1 MNTVNP
7 QSNQQEQNRKR
18 KGMLTSLLVHGLFL
32 FIMLGFT
39 LEAPYPPPLEQGI
52 AIQFGGETDG
62 NGKTDQNRQNQEEA
76 EQNQE
81 EAVQSD
87 PTETKQKSA
96 DRNVVTQDVEEAPS
110 MRNEQTVTNKQ
121 NETNPIDRKALF
133 PGSRSVKNNNQSGAA
148 GQKGSRDGKPQGGVQ
163 GDPRNNGL
171 VGFPD
176 YSLQGRNLLSFDRP
190 TDESQLQG
198 VVVLSVSV
206 NLQGQVV
213 QAELNTKK
221 STISR
226 PDIVEKCKVSARKF
240 RFSVAD
246 NQTAPPIQTG
256 SITFRFELN

>member
-163 GDPRNNGL
+163 GDPSNNDI
-171 VGFPD
+171 VCSVKD
-176 YSLQGRNLLSFDRP
+176 RDLLSSDRP